1 MIKSFPPQ
9 GESAEWHWLKLRA
22 AEDPRIHLVAASLER
37 GERLD
42 FYGCCDVFL
51 FLHRSEGFG
60 RGMAEALQLGVDV
73 IATAYG
79 GNTDF
84 CTGHLAHPVRCQE
97 VPIPRGAYPCA
108 DGHVWGEPDL
118 DHAAELMQQ
127 VAARRLALANDPE
140 AAAADPSRDPAVLAA
155 YRQRFS
161 WAAAGA
167 RYRARPKPSERCSG
181 GSLRGG

>member
-1 MIKSFPPQ
+1 
-9 GESAEWHWLKLRA
+9 
-22 AEDPRIHLVAASLER
+22 
-37 GERLD
+37 
-42 FYGCCDVFL
+42 
-51 FLHRSEGFG
+51 
-60 RGMAEALQLGVDV
+60 MAVALQLGVDL

-84 CTGHLAHPVRCQE
+84 CTGPIAH
-97 VPIPRGAYPCA
+97 PCA

-127 VAARRLALANDPE
+127 VAARRLALVNDRE
-140 AAAADPSRDPAVLAA
+140 AAAADPSRDPEVLAA

-167 RYRARPKPSERCSG
+167 RYRARLEELWGQRRELGERLKWGRSRRFEG
-181 GSLRGG
+181 GGWPVVAEGVRPPQALETPVETRMLSRLVLTYYEGIRPGAPSLR